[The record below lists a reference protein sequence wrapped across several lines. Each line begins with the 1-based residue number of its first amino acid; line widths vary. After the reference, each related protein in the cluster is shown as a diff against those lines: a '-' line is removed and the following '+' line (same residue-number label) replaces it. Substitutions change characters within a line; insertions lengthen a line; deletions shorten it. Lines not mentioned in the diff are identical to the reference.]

1 MRLNE
6 HTFVH
11 YEIDNMRDGSETKER
26 IERAALTLFVKRGI
40 AETSIRQIAKAA
52 KVSLGAMYNHYK
64 SKDELAEV
72 LFADLFHR
80 IGASLERLA
89 AGEGPFPARLK
100 SLIAHVFENVAR
112 DDAAVT
118 YLIRTRQDYMR
129 RVRPGDGNPFL
140 AFRNLI
146 AHAVET
152 GEIPKQDPTVAA
164 AMIVGAIN
172 QVVELLVGG
181 RAKATPQALA
191 ETVSRGAL
199 RLVGA

>member
-1 MRLNE
+1 
-6 HTFVH
+6 
-11 YEIDNMRDGSETKER
+11 MRDGSETKER
-26 IERAALTLFVKRGI
+26 IERAALTLFVRRGI

-72 LFADLFHR
+72 LFAELFHR
-80 IGASLERLA
+80 IGAELERLA
-89 AGEGPFPARLK
+89 GGKGPFPARLK
-100 SLIAHVFENVAR
+100 ALVAHVFDSVAR
-112 DDAAVT
+112 DAAAVT

-140 AFRNLI
+140 AFRNLVARAI
-146 AHAVET
+146 EA
-152 GEIPKQDPTVAA
+152 GEVPRQDPSVAA

-172 QVVELLVGG
+172 QVVELFVAG
-181 RAKATPQALA
+181 RAKAAPGALA

-199 RLVGA
+199 RLLGA

>member
-1 MRLNE
+1 
-6 HTFVH
+6 
-11 YEIDNMRDGSETKER
+11 MRDGTETRER
-26 IERAALTLFVKRGI
+26 IERAALALFVKRGI
-40 AETSIRQIAKAA
+40 AETSIRQIAKTA

-80 IGASLERLA
+80 IGAELERLA
-89 AGEGPFPARLK
+89 EGKGPFPARLK
-100 SLIAHVFENVAR
+100 ALVAHVFDSVAR
-112 DDAAVT
+112 DEAAIT

-129 RVRPGDGNPFL
+129 RVRPGVGNPFL

-146 AHAVET
+146 ARAVE
-152 GEIPKQDPTVAA
+152 GNEIPKQDATVAA
-164 AMIVGAIN
+164 AMLVGAIN
-172 QVVELLVGG
+172 QVIELHAAG
-181 RAKATPQALA
+181 RAKAAPAALA

>member
-1 MRLNE
+1 
-6 HTFVH
+6 
-11 YEIDNMRDGSETKER
+11 MRDGTETRER
-26 IERAALTLFVKRGI
+26 IERAALALFVKRGI

-80 IGASLERLA
+80 IGAELERLA
-89 AGEGPFPARLK
+89 EGKGPFPARLK
-100 SLIAHVFENVAR
+100 ALVAHVFDSVAR
-112 DDAAVT
+112 DEAAIT

-129 RVRPGDGNPFL
+129 RVRPGVGNPFL

-146 AHAVET
+146 ARAVE
-152 GEIPKQDPTVAA
+152 GNEIPKQDATVAA
-164 AMIVGAIN
+164 AMLVGAIN
-172 QVVELLVGG
+172 QVIELHAAG
-181 RAKATPQALA
+181 RAKATPAALA

>member
-1 MRLNE
+1 
-6 HTFVH
+6 
-11 YEIDNMRDGSETKER
+11 MRDGTETRER
-26 IERAALTLFVKRGI
+26 IERSALALFVKRGI

-72 LFADLFHR
+72 LFAELFHR
-80 IGASLERLA
+80 IGAELERLA
-89 AGEGPFPARLK
+89 EGKGPFPVRLK
-100 SLIAHVFENVAR
+100 ALVAHVFDSVAR
-112 DDAAVT
+112 DEAAVT
-118 YLIRTRQDYMR
+118 YLIRTRQEYMR

-146 AHAVET
+146 ARAVEA
-152 GEIPKQDPTVAA
+152 GELPKQDATVSA
-164 AMIVGAIN
+164 AMVVGAVN
-172 QVVELLVGG
+172 QVIELFAAG
-181 RAKATPQALA
+181 RAKAAPDALA

>member
-1 MRLNE
+1 
-6 HTFVH
+6 
-11 YEIDNMRDGSETKER
+11 MRDGSETKER

-72 LFADLFHR
+72 LFADLFRR
-80 IGASLERLA
+80 IGAELERLA
-89 AGEGPFPARLK
+89 ADKGPFPARLK

-112 DDAAVT
+112 DEAAVT
-118 YLIRTRQDYMR
+118 YLIRTRQEYTR
-129 RVRPGDGNPFL
+129 RVKPGDANPFL

-146 AHAVET
+146 ARAIEA
-152 GEIPKQDPTVAA
+152 GEVPKQDPTVAA

-172 QVVELLVGG
+172 QVVELFVAG
-181 RAKATPQALA
+181 RAKATPEALA

-199 RLVGA
+199 RFVSA

>member
-1 MRLNE
+1 
-6 HTFVH
+6 
-11 YEIDNMRDGSETKER
+11 MRDGSETKER

-80 IGASLERLA
+80 IGADLERLA
-89 AGEGPFPARLK
+89 ADKGPFPARLK
-100 SLIAHVFENVAR
+100 ALVTHVFDSLAR
-112 DDAAVT
+112 DEAAVT
-118 YLIRTRQDYMR
+118 YLIRTRQEYMR
-129 RVRPGDGNPFL
+129 RVRAGEGNPFL

-146 AHAVET
+146 ARAVDA
-152 GEIPKQDPTVAA
+152 GELPKQDPTVAA

-172 QVVELLVGG
+172 QVIELLVAG
-181 RAKATPQALA
+181 RTKAAPGTLA
-191 ETVSRGAL
+191 EAASRGAL